1 MTWCVFKVKDES
13 VPLPFLE
20 RLVEKKACFFLHD
33 GHNLPQL
40 EKQGC
45 LVLHISFSM
54 LW

>member
-1 MTWCVFKVKDES
+1 MTWRVFKVKDES

-20 RLVEKKACFFLHD
+20 WLLEKKRFFLRD
-33 GHNLPQL
+33 IHNLPQL

-54 LW
+54 LR